1 MTLPQE
7 WHKNT
12 NRDENQL
19 FLIIFR
25 HKKWRNRKT
34 RALKGHNFYKAQF
47 KCATSRI
54 IISRKAQLTGHWV
67 WSPGLCRL
75 RKLTAWSWTV
85 KKKLELL
92 WPLESISFKFN
103 PYLRSEWKNYDS
115 VIKHYWVIL
124 TQRLC
129 GTVALKFNGWTLS
142 NYRYLLPITIKDNVY
157 YITPVYNPGPVINW
171 L

>member
-1 MTLPQE
+1 MTNEKRNLSE
-7 WHKNT
+7 HVEKNFKWKKFLWYIEFFSRFDNFVYLSGWHCLKNDTKNT
-12 NRDENQL
+12 NGDENQL

-25 HKKWRNRKT
+25 HKKWRNHKT

-85 KKKLELL
+85 KKNLELL
-92 WPLESISFKFN
+92 WPLEIMSFKFN
-103 PYLRSEWKNYDS
+103 PYFWD
-115 VIKHYWVIL
+115 V
-124 TQRLC
+124 
-129 GTVALKFNGWTLS
+129 NG
-142 NYRYLLPITIKDNVY
+142 RITIVLLC
-157 YITPVYNPGPVINW
+157 VIE
-171 L
+171 